1 MTSYTDQVFA
11 PVDADHVM
19 ERLAGGNETE
29 VYLTEDRRYVVKV
42 KHDMAEESIAE
53 ALQWAKTMRQG
64 AEEFAACLGPEYS
77 IPSYPIIAR
86 NSQGQAQVLV
96 IQPFVT
102 RARQLYTLN
111 YDELDPAE
119 REHIARQL
127 RDIIRRALGMYRR
140 QGSMPDLYG
149 RSSTS
154 SKEREQLNAPH
165 MLPWRLWSF
174 LVKRNLLRSHNLMI
188 TDAPEHR
195 IVLIDYDIV
204 RRSKL
209 YRAIYYAVRWL
220 LFWRDHALILLMQGG
235 GPVPQKARPPDTP
248 DRPRQH

>member
-42 KHDMAEESIAE
+42 KHDMAEGSTEE
-53 ALQWAKTMRQG
+53 ALQWAKTMREG
-64 AEEFAACLGPEYS
+64 AEAFAACLGPEYS
-77 IPSYPIIAR
+77 IPGYPIIAR
-86 NSQGQAQVLV
+86 NSEGKSQVIV
-96 IQPFVT
+96 IQPFIDG
-102 RARQLYTLN
+102 ARQLYTLD
-111 YDELDPAE
+111 YAELGPAE
-119 REHIARQL
+119 RTYIARQL
-127 RDIIRRALGMYRR
+127 RDIIRRSLGMYRR
-140 QGSMPDLYG
+140 QGCMPDLYG

-174 LVKRNLLRSHNLMI
+174 LVKRNLLRAHNLLI
-188 TDAPEHR
+188 TGAPEYR

-209 YRAIYYAVRWL
+209 YRRIYYAVRWL
-220 LFWRDHALILLMQGG
+220 LFWRDHALILLMQRG
-235 GPVPQKARPPDTP
+235 GPVPRKVHRVDK
-248 DRPRQH
+248 